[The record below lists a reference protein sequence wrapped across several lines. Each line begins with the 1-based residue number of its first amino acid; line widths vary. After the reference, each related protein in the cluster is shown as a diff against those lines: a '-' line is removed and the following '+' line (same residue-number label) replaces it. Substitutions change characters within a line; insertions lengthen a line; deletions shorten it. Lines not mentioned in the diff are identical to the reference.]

1 MIFYNKPLDDLSIEL
16 LNLINSVS
24 DFESLTLNDI
34 QERTWIDH
42 PQKIYNRLD
51 KLIKDWYI
59 TEDYQVLRMPE
70 ENKVFLPF
78 YWWAQCW
85 NDGAKIFDEYPRER
99 VEIDLDKNN
108 LKDKSY
114 KNYFLTRAKWKSM
127 EPEIKTWE
135 NLLIEHSPNFT
146 WEWYKYLIKHNEKA
160 KIKKIKKINWK
171 YVLHSLNPDYPDLE
185 VKDWEDFEIIWIVKI
200 IWVEI

>member
-1 MIFYNKPLDDLSIEL
+1 
-16 LNLINSVS
+16 
-24 DFESLTLNDI
+24 
-34 QERTWIDH
+34 
-42 PQKIYNRLD
+42 
-51 KLIKDWYI
+51 
-59 TEDYQVLRMPE
+59 MPE

>member
-34 QERTWIDH
+34 QERTWINH
-42 PQKIYNRLD
+42 PQKIYNRLE
-51 KLIKDWYI
+51 KLIKDKYI

-70 ENKVFLPF
+70 ENKVFFPF

-85 NDGAKIFDEYPRER
+85 NDWAKVIEEYPRER
-99 VEIDLDKNN
+99 IEIDLDKNN
-108 LKDKSY
+108 LTNKNY

-135 NLLIEHSPNFT
+135 NLLIEYNPNFS

-171 YVLHSLNPDYPDLE
+171 YILHSLNQDYPDLE
-185 VKDWEDFEIIWIVKI
+185 VKEWEDFEIIWIVKKFPI
-200 IWVEI
+200 EI